1 MVGVS
6 QSFSQPNGPTQGLF
20 TASNNKVYDL
30 AQFQPIEGR
39 SSLGKHMQTRKQKND
54 AGGPLMNRSP
64 VREMQKS
71 GVFNGGLASQSSQL
85 KMAGFTE
92 SAGIRH
98 NVGEELGSS
107 FVYESEIPGNDGNA
121 GNAGGN
127 NRVEAEGRSE
137 LELEGSE
144 FNEHGFDSINPN
156 FRGNTI
162 NGGRF
167 VI

>member
-1 MVGVS
+1 
-6 QSFSQPNGPTQGLF
+6 
-20 TASNNKVYDL
+20 
-30 AQFQPIEGR
+30 
-39 SSLGKHMQTRKQKND
+39 
-54 AGGPLMNRSP
+54 
-64 VREMQKS
+64 
-71 GVFNGGLASQSSQL
+71 
-85 KMAGFTE
+85 MAGFTE

-107 FVYESEIPGNDGNA
+107 FVYESEILGNDGNA

-127 NRVEAEGRSE
+127 NRVEADGKSE

-144 FNEHGFDSINPN
+144 FNEHGFDSINPD

-162 NGGRF
+162 TGGRF